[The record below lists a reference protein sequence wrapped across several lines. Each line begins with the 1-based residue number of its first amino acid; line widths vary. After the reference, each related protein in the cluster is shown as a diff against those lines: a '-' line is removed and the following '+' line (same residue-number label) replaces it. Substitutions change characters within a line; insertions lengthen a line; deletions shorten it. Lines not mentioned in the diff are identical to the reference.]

1 MRERVVPK
9 IDQIL
14 SKQEK
19 FSFKIH
25 SLFYLFLST
34 GSNSGASSSSSAEKS
49 QSFPQTAFS
58 PLSLSKK
65 KTHLFFSLYISI
77 SLYLPSLSSPIHKSL
92 KDLTFLSE
100 SQSLSLIIPQ
110 KFTPGQKILPPQNPS
125 FSL

>member
-65 KTHLFFSLYISI
+65 KNTSFFL
-77 SLYLPSLSSPIHKSL
+77 SLYLYIFISTFALFSNSQIPKRLDIFIRIPVFISHYPSKVYTWSKN
-92 KDLTFLSE
+92 FA
-100 SQSLSLIIPQ
+100 
-110 KFTPGQKILPPQNPS
+110 PS
-125 FSL
+125 KP